1 MTWDQLTIGEITTVI
16 PERTVFKERIKNNS
30 LACALSF
37 LVNTW
42 STALIYKKRAT
53 YKIENELL
61 EQV

>member
-1 MTWDQLTIGEITTVI
+1 MTWDQLTTGEITTEI
-16 PERTVFKERIKNNS
+16 PERTDFKERIKNNR

-53 YKIENELL
+53 RKTENVLL